1 MNQLTDYNDFKK
13 IIYNEIEDQKDL
25 TNFGYGGFY
34 EEKIKSI
41 LNAYHEVKGVF
52 KHNIGQHSNIFNFLK
67 TSMFNTASD
76 EVLRSESVSYVPQDY
91 YKKVLSM
98 GSIFKYP
105 NIKLISESDE
115 VKNIISETY
124 DLVHTVQYSNYNL
137 PLKILMSGDEHTL
150 YIIQPKS
157 QSEFS
162 KAIEIKKSLLE
173 RGKSAN
179 SIKIIADE
187 KSEFD
192 LTEEQC
198 EKYSNLEETI
208 KNSVQTFA
216 RENDLFL
223 QEKTPNKY
231 VSKELFD
238 EAGRVMSEV
247 DKVHLLIPELVSKA
261 RSLFELGAISPQEN
275 NELKIIDNEQL
286 CVIYYLHMAGQISVG
301 LQAIR
306 NVIPND
312 LIVEDTEVCCDN
324 SNVSNEQVDNYN
336 ADNSNLVNNDNNME
350 FFDN

>member
-1 MNQLTDYNDFKK
+1 MNQLTDYIDLKK
-13 IIYNEIEDQKDL
+13 IIYNEIEDPKDL

-34 EEKIKSI
+34 EEKIKAL
-41 LNAYHEVKGVF
+41 LNAYYNIKGVF
-52 KHNIGQHSNIFNFLK
+52 KHNIGQHMKIFNFLK
-67 TSMFNTASD
+67 SLTFKSASD

-137 PLKILMSGDEHTL
+137 PLKILTTGDEPTL

-157 QSEFS
+157 QSEFA

-173 RGKSAN
+173 SGKSAN

-238 EAGRVMSEV
+238 EAGRVISEV
-247 DKVHLLIPELVSKA
+247 DKVHLLIPELASKA
-261 RSLFELGAISPQEN
+261 RSLFELSAISPQEN

-286 CVIYYLHMAGQISVG
+286 CAIYYLQMAGQISVG

-312 LIVEDTEVCCDN
+312 LIVEDAEACGDN
-324 SNVSNEQVDNYN
+324 SNVCNEQVDNDN
-336 ADNSNLVNNDNNME
+336 ANNNNSVNNDNNME
-350 FFDN
+350 FFNN